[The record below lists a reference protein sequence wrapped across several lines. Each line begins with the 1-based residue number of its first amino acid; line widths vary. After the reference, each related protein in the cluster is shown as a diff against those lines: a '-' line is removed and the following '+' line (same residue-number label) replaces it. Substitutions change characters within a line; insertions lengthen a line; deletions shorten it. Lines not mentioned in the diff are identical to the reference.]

1 MIDVAVVV
9 AYLILVLAIG
19 LVTRR
24 AATSIESYAVV
35 GRSYGSLV
43 IFATM
48 SASFI
53 GGGFS
58 IGNAEK
64 VFLLGI
70 ANIVGLWGFSL
81 KEILVARYI
90 APRMDRFP
98 DAISIGDIMATRY
111 GLTGRVVSGVF
122 ALLLCTGIVGAQV
135 GAIGVVFN
143 VFLGFDVSLGIAV
156 GCGAVILYTTMGGMR
171 AVVMTDLFQ
180 FAVLAVGIPMVL
192 VFGVIHVGGADAL
205 IAAVPEDRLQ
215 IPGAHFTWL
224 GLIALFLAFLLGETL
239 VPPYVQRL
247 LIGKTAANAA
257 RGTLFSGLFSIPF
270 FTISGLIGLVA
281 LAMDPNIS
289 SNLALP
295 HVVVT
300 VMPPVLKG
308 LVIAGVISVVMSSA
322 DSFLNSASI
331 AFVNDLVRPFSGAR
345 LSERRYLQLAKLVTL
360 TVGLLSVFVALTI
373 EGLLDILIFAYTYW
387 APVIVVPLVAVVL
400 G

>member
-1 MIDVAVVV
+1 MP
-9 AYLILVLAIG
+9 G
-19 LVTRR
+19 
-24 AATSIESYAVV
+24 
-35 GRSYGSLV
+35 
-43 IFATM
+43 
-48 SASFI
+48 
-53 GGGFS
+53 
-58 IGNAEK
+58 
-64 VFLLGI
+64 
-70 ANIVGLWGFSL
+70 
-81 KEILVARYI
+81 
-90 APRMDRFP
+90 
-98 DAISIGDIMATRY
+98 
-111 GLTGRVVSGVF
+111 
-122 ALLLCTGIVGAQV
+122 
-135 GAIGVVFN
+135 
-143 VFLGFDVSLGIAV
+143 
-156 GCGAVILYTTMGGMR
+156 
-171 AVVMTDLFQ
+171 
-180 FAVLAVGIPMVL
+180 AVLAVGIPMVL
-192 VFGVIHVGGADAL
+192 VFGVIHVGGVDAL
-205 IAAVPEDRLQ
+205 VAAVPADRLQ

-400 G
+400 GRAKSTRSFVVGAATGFLAALVWNELIGKPFQIEGFVVGVLVNLAVFLLLPAPSAREAPQPTPGSS